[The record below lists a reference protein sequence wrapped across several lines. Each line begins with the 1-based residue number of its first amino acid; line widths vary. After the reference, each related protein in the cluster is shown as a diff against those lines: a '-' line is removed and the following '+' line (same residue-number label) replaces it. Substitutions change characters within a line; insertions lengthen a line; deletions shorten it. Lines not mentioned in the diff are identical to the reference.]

1 MITGTLL
8 ITESDHGQDD
18 KTTRSPFARSSS
30 GRECRGTWSEERAAA
45 VAEAHVS
52 RALLGPF
59 LGCSACVLSSDFVLS
74 ASMPDARPQGSPCG
88 RGPAQPFIGQLHP
101 LQTDYV
107 PVPGPGFPC
116 ELAAVGSTH
125 FLSRRTRPCFLAGCW
140 PGPVHRLQRWLPPT
154 SCSQHSCSLSSRRT
168 AGGVCHLPSS
178 AFEGLGLHRTHLDNL
193 CVLRSPDLGLNVCKI
208 PSQTYPNESLSA

>member
-1 MITGTLL
+1 MVGGTRRSCRRGPRLPGTAGALSRLL
-8 ITESDHGQDD
+8 SMCFVFRFCTISLH
-18 KTTRSPFARSSS
+18 A
-30 GRECRGTWSEERAAA
+30 
-45 VAEAHVS
+45 
-52 RALLGPF
+52 
-59 LGCSACVLSSDFVLS
+59 GCPAPGEPL
-74 ASMPDARPQGSPCG
+74 R

-107 PVPGPGFPC
+107 PVPGPGSPC

-125 FLSRRTRPCFLAGCW
+125 FLSCRTRPCFLAGCW

-168 AGGVCHLPSS
+168 AGRVCHLPSS
-178 AFEGLGLHRTHLDNL
+178 AFEDLGLHRTHLDNL
-193 CVLRSPDLGLNVCKI
+193 CVLRSPDLGFNVCKI